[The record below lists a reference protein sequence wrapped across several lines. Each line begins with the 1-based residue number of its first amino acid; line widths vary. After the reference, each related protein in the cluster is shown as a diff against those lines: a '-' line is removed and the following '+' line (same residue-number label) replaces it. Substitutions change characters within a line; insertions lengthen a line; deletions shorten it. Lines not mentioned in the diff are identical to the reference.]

1 MYYRVS
7 ITCRANRDESCNLYN
22 LTWHF
27 DVDEVMLTPATL
39 ADMINAVKDRFLGS
53 WPQRNINRPSKA
65 IIPVDVEVA
74 PIEEILQLQEAP
86 RGEGEA
92 A

>member
-1 MYYRVS
+1 MGDSSPPDTGQYEDLMAAKDRIV
-7 ITCRANRDESCNLYN
+7 
-22 LTWHF
+22 
-27 DVDEVMLTPATL
+27 
-39 ADMINAVKDRFLGS
+39 MINATKDRFLGS